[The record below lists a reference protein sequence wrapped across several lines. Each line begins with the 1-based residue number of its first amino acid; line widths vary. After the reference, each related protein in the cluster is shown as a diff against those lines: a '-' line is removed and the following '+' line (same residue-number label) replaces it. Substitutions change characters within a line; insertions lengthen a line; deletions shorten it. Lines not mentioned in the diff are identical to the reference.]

1 MPADRSCHAEHSC
14 CASAS
19 AVPTANLQPHEGS
32 VLSRIRIV
40 QMDCPTEERL
50 LREVLEA
57 RPEVLELHFN
67 LLQRVLTVRHQ
78 PHSLDAVLAGID
90 SLGFT
95 PQLLGDEPA
104 PAAPLRPWWPL
115 AVAGALALGAEV
127 SRDETAPAQDGT
139 ETPAQAA
146 AAQPGTARAPQ
157 TAEFDPESPVARTAR
172 SASAEQSM

>member
-1 MPADRSCHAEHSC
+1 MPAERSCHAEHSC

-19 AVPTANLQPHEGS
+19 AVPTANLQPHERS

-104 PAAPLRPWWPL
+104 PAAPQRPWWPL

-127 SRDETAPAQDGT
+127 RRTRKLTTLPCSSVKRTGGAWSS
-139 ETPAQAA
+139 TPAASSSMFWMLTSRVSAA
-146 AAQPGTARAPQ
+146 VRA
-157 TAEFDPESPVARTAR
+157 S
-172 SASAEQSM
+172 